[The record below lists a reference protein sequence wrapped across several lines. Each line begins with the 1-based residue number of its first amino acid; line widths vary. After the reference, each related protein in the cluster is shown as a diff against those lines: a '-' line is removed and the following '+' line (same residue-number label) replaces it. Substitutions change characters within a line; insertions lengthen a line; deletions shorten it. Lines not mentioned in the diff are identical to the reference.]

1 MRAGRGDVVVLSY
14 FRKRRRG
21 RVLGEAARAGVALAL
36 APRLAAWHGLTQAER
51 DRLCDLSLVMIVEK
65 RWEGCAGLEL
75 TEPMRM
81 IIAAQ
86 AALLLIGFDI
96 DPATDPVYPNVRE
109 VLVYPTGYFATTK
122 RRDSMGIVHE
132 GSPNLGEAWYGGPVI
147 VSWADALHGVA
158 DGDDGRNLVLHEFA
172 HKLDMLD
179 GVVDGTPPLGDAAEY
194 RTWRNVMNDAFNR
207 LRMARPGAS
216 VLVLDRYG
224 ATNPAE
230 FFAVATEAFFERSRE
245 LRQREP
251 ALYDTLKMYYRQ
263 DPAGRM

>member
-1 MRAGRGDVVVLSY
+1 VLSY

-36 APRLAAWHGLTQAER
+36 APKLAAWQLLNDAER
-51 DRLCDLSLVMIVEK
+51 DRLCDLTLVMIVEK
-65 RWEGCAGLEL
+65 RWEGCAGLQL
-75 TEPMRM
+75 TEHMRM

-86 AALLLIGFDI
+86 AALLLVGFEI
-96 DPATDPVYPNVRE
+96 DPLTDPVYPNVQE
-109 VLVYPTGYFATTK
+109 ILVYPTGYFATTQ
-122 RRDSMGIVHE
+122 RRDALGVVHE
-132 GSPNLGEAWYGGPVI
+132 GSPNLGEAWYSGPVI
-147 VSWADALHGVA
+147 VSWADAIHGVA

-179 GVVDGTPPLGDAAEY
+179 GVVDGTPPLAGAAEY
-194 RTWRNVMNDAFNR
+194 RTWRSVMNDAFSR
-207 LRMARPGAS
+207 LRMAGPGAS

-245 LRQREP
+245 MRQREP
-251 ALYDTLKMYYRQ
+251 ALYETMKMYFRQ
-263 DPAGRM
+263 DPAGRG